1 MTLNDVRRALELP
14 RPGRAA
20 QVKLSPRPRLGDVY
34 PVPPDL
40 PRRHAGV
47 LILLYPHKDALNFIL
62 TLRTD
67 KVETHKGQVSF
78 PGGAQEKGETL
89 RETAVRETCEELN
102 IEPACIEILGEP
114 LSPVYIGVS
123 GFMVTP
129 FIGYACERPTIHA
142 APDEVVE
149 IIEAPLDVILDE
161 RIVSEEVW
169 EFHPLYKPVVPFF
182 SINGHKVW
190 GATAMM
196 LSELR
201 EMLNQIKNQNEKGKT

>member
-1 MTLNDVRRALELP
+1 LDDVRRALELP

-40 PRRHAGV
+40 PRKHAGV
-47 LILLYPHKDALNFIL
+47 MILLYPHNDTLNFIL

-78 PGGAQEKGETL
+78 PGGAREEGETL
-89 RETAVRETCEELN
+89 RETALRETCEELN
-102 IEPACIEILGEP
+102 IDPAYIEILGEP

-129 FIGYACERPTIHA
+129 FVGYACERPLVRA

-149 IIEAPLDVILDE
+149 IIETPLDLILDE
-161 RIVSEEVW
+161 TIVAEEAW
-169 EFHPLYKPVVPFF
+169 EFDPSYKPVVPFF

-201 EMLNQIKNQNEKGKT
+201 EMLGQVKTGNEKGKT